1 MKKTMK
7 YLSIIALAL
16 VGAVMTGCSS
26 DDDNIDTPKQPE
38 NKDNNVVTLTT
49 TIGRDNNA
57 GAKTRALAPTGEK
70 TFAVGEQI
78 AIVYTN
84 TSGATV
90 KGESEALTASDIL
103 ESGKKANFTFTLENP
118 DRSKEVTYI
127 YPAAMADDDG
137 SVNTGN
143 LATQD
148 GTLAYISSDLDLATY
163 NGPWVDEKSL
173 PVGTLSNQLAF
184 LCLALKN
191 YNETQS
197 LTSSITRFT
206 LSDGTHTYNITRTA
220 GAGPIYVAMLPTDN
234 ATIEVTATNGK
245 GRIYSKSLTGKTY
258 LANNGYTLAWKMTE
272 YIEGQFT
279 VSSTNK
285 KVYFSTSNLNATTN
299 NNGTTW
305 SWHFVDTQ
313 YARVGGQDKDGNG
326 TLTGNNYIN
335 GNGIVTNDGNGHNI
349 DLFGWS
355 TSATHLGIHI
365 SAENSTYGG
374 AFADWGSAPEVAN
387 CIGTGW
393 RTLNKDEWGYLMDTR
408 EGYRYAKASINGTRH
423 GFIILPDGWTNTS
436 PHTLNNINN
445 ASAEF
450 TDNTITAANWISNY
464 EAYGAVFLPVTGQ
477 RSGTTVTG
485 DDSEL
490 HYWSSTIGTSDT
502 NAYPLVYNGG
512 DKLVYNT
519 VAGRKNGFSVRLVR
533 DVK

>member
-1 MKKTMK
+1 MK
-7 YLSIIALAL
+7 YLSMIALAL

-57 GAKTRALAPTGEK
+57 GAKTRALAPTGVK
-70 TFAVGEQI
+70 TFAAGEKI

-84 TSGATV
+84 TSGETV
-90 KGESEALTASDIL
+90 KGESAALTASDIL
-103 ESGKKANFTFTLENP
+103 EDGKKANFTFTLESP
-118 DRSKEVTYI
+118 DRKKPVTYI
-127 YPAAMADDDG
+127 YPAAMANADG
-137 SVNTGN
+137 TVNN
-143 LATQD
+143 AKLATQN

-184 LCLALKN
+184 LCLALKDN
-191 YNETQS
+191 LDVNS
-197 LTSSITRFT
+197 LTSSITGLT
-206 LSDGTHTYNITRTA
+206 LSDGTHTYTISRSA
-220 GAGPIYVAMLPTDN
+220 VEGPIYVAMLPTSN
-234 ATIEVTATNGK
+234 ATIEVTATDG
-245 GRIYSKSLTGKTY
+245 TKTY
-258 LANNGYTLAWKMTE
+258 AKYLTNKTYAANNGYTLAWKMAE
-272 YIEGQFT
+272 VIKGKFS
-279 VSSTNK
+279 VSPTK
-285 KVYFSTSNLNATTN
+285 QVYFSTSNLNATTN
-299 NNGTTW
+299 DNGTTW
-305 SWHFVDTQ
+305 SWHFVGTQ
-313 YARVGGQDKDGNG
+313 YARVGGGNTANTAISGNG
-326 TLTGNNYIN
+326 TVTDA
-335 GNGIVTNDGNGHNI
+335 GNGKNI

-355 TSATHLGIHI
+355 TSATHLGIH
-365 SAENSTYGG
+365 NSDDNAIYGG
-374 AFADWGSAPEVAN
+374 AFVDWGSDSEVTA

-408 EGYRYAKASINGTRH
+408 EGYRYAKASIGTRA

-436 PHTLNNINN
+436 PHTLSDITINN
-445 ASAEF
+445 ASAAF
-450 TDNTITAANWISNY
+450 TANTITAENWNSNY

-485 DDSEL
+485 YDSEL
-490 HYWSSTIGTSDT
+490 HYWSSTIGTTSA